1 MLYPVELAAHI
12 VLILHF
18 MEKNINLIVEEGENN
33 LRVDVFINKREKLI
47 SRTRIKNLILKEKL
61 KLNNEI
67 IKSPS
72 KKVSEGDKVLLLIP
86 EPKEAS
92 LKPYDFKLE
101 IVYEDKD
108 LLVINKPAGIIMHP
122 GAGNYDQTIV
132 NALMHYD
139 KDSLSTIGDELRPGI
154 VHRIDK
160 DTSGL
165 IVIAKNNE
173 AHENLSLQFSEHTI
187 TRVYQLL
194 IWGKLRPSSGKID
207 TFITRSSKNRQ
218 MMEVSIS
225 KGKRAITNYKTL
237 EIFENDKT
245 PTLSLV
251 ECRLETGRTHQ
262 IRVHMT
268 YLGNSIMG
276 DEKYK
281 KKYKKL
287 KNIDTNLEK
296 LIYRLDRQF
305 LHAKT
310 LGFIHPRTNKEMN
323 FSSILPQELEI
334 ILKLLRNTSN

>member
-1 MLYPVELAAHI
+1 MK
-12 VLILHF
+12 
-18 MEKNINLIVEEGENN
+18 KNINFIVEESENN
-33 LRVDVFINKREKLI
+33 LRVDVLINKREKLI

-72 KKVSEGDKVLLLIP
+72 KKVNAGDRLDLEIP
-86 EPKEAS
+86 KPEEAS

-101 IVYEDKD
+101 IIHEDED

-139 KDSLSTIGDELRPGI
+139 KGSLSTIGDELRPGI

-160 DTSGL
+160 NTSGV

-173 AHENLSLQFSEHTI
+173 THENLTKQFSDHTI

-207 TFITRSSKNRQ
+207 TFIVRSSKNRQ
-218 MMEVSIS
+218 LMEVSNS
-225 KGKRAITNYKTL
+225 KGKRAITNYKTV
-237 EIFENDKT
+237 EVFENSKT

-251 ECRLETGRTHQ
+251 ECKLETGRTHQ

-268 YLGNSIMG
+268 HLGNSIVG
-276 DEKYK
+276 DDKYK
-281 KKYKKL
+281 KRYKKI
-287 KNIDTNLEK
+287 KNIDLELENSISK
-296 LIYRLDRQF
+296 LNRQF

-310 LGFIHPRTNKEMN
+310 LGFVHPKTNEEMI
-323 FSSILPQELEI
+323 FSSILPHELNNL
-334 ILKLLRNTSN
+334 LKMLRNTNE